1 MESKTILITGSTDGI
16 GLATA
21 KSLISQGHTVL
32 VHGRNPDKI
41 ASVEQSLRAIPG
53 AGRVESFRADL
64 SDLKEVSGLADA
76 IEAREGALDV
86 LINNAGVFKVPKAR
100 TPSRLDLRFVVNTI
114 APYLLTK
121 RLLKRIPSHGRV
133 VNLSSAAQ
141 APVSLNAL
149 SGKVTLGDSAAYAQS
164 KLALTAW
171 SRAMALEEGEQ
182 GPVIVSVNPGSLLAT
197 NMVKQ
202 AYGMDGA
209 DIGIGADILTRAALS
224 DEFRSANGQYYDND
238 TARFTPPH
246 PDAVNEQR
254 TNEIVQ
260 LIELLLTE
268 QGHAVTASA

>member
-1 MESKTILITGSTDGI
+1 MGSKTILITGSTDGI

-21 KSLISQGHTVL
+21 RSLISQGHTVL

-53 AGRVESFRADL
+53 AGEVESFRADL
-64 SDLKEVSGLADA
+64 SDLGEVRGLADA
-76 IEAREGALDV
+76 IEAREGSLDV

-100 TPSRLDLRFVVNTI
+100 TRSGLDMRFVVNTI

-121 RLLKRIPSHGRV
+121 RLLKLFPSDGRV

-149 SGKVTLGDSAAYAQS
+149 SGKVTLGDSAVYAQS

-171 SRAMALEEGEQ
+171 SRAMALDGDESS
-182 GPVIVSVNPGSLLAT
+182 PMIVSVNPGSLLAT

-209 DIGIGADILTRAALS
+209 DIGIGADILMRAALS

-238 TARFTPPH
+238 TGRFTSPH

-254 TNEIVQ
+254 ANEIVQ
-260 LIELLLTE
+260 LIEQLLSE